1 MAKLRSPGQRG
12 KLKLR
17 SALTTSA
24 SKNPAALYGDYIA
37 ITDLNANAPAFGRG
51 VPQYAATASS
61 VTHIDPADRGT
72 IRRPHYAPVNAAAID
87 RAGIDANRRP
97 VEPAM
102 MPSMPAWMSAPP
114 GRRTGGRERGSAER
128 QRGSSR

>member
-1 MAKLRSPGQRG
+1 
-12 KLKLR
+12 
-17 SALTTSA
+17 

-37 ITDLNANAPAFGRG
+37 LTDLNANAPAFGRG

-72 IRRPHYAPVNAAAID
+72 IHAPVNAAAID

-97 VEPAM
+97 GEPAM
-102 MPSMPAWMSAPP
+102 LPSMPAWMSAPP